1 MTRRQTSIVSF
12 FKFPHSLFG
21 QIALTQAVILLA
33 IAATMPVVVARLL
46 HGTADTFVSA
56 SLRSSASVIATSL
69 RPDPTGRFLR
79 STDDFDPEI
88 ARPGGDKT
96 YAILSSDGA
105 MIAQSRTHPLLPP
118 MPAGLAAPGFR
129 HFGQFDVFLLPVQRG
144 NLRAF
149 VLVEQDRSHPDV
161 LIDKLVV
168 TYTARFWWLVP
179 AVLVAA
185 LVAGAMVA
193 RRVSQ
198 RITDA
203 AIEADRID
211 LNRLHVRIPETKV
224 PSEVAPLLRA
234 ANRALDRLEQ
244 GFREQ
249 SEFVSDVAHELRT
262 PLAVV
267 SLRAEAI
274 EDRPLRDGVLAALNR
289 ATHVIDQ
296 LMELASVEN
305 SRPQFEPLDLAALGE
320 EAVITQAPLVYRSG
334 RTIELIHHDDASP
347 SERGGPG
354 ESVEGNA
361 GLIGIVLSN
370 LIANAMRHTPK
381 GTAIRVETGPGATI
395 SVIDDGPGLRAGGI
409 DAVRPRYRRA
419 DVNRTDG
426 AGLGLAIVDKIMR
439 IHHGTLELVPTGKGA
454 HFRIAFEGTKPG

>member
-1 MTRRQTSIVSF
+1 MTRRQTSISKL

-21 QIALTQAVILLA
+21 QIALTQAIILLA

-56 SLRSSASVIATSL
+56 SLRSSASVIAASL
-69 RPDPTGRFLR
+69 RPDGSGKVLR
-79 STDDFDPEI
+79 ATDDFDPEI

-96 YAILSSDGA
+96 FAILAADGTVT
-105 MIAQSRTHPLLPP
+105 AQSRTHPL
-118 MPAGLAAPGFR
+118 MPAMPSGLATQGFR

-144 NLRAF
+144 PLRAY

-193 RRVSQ
+193 RRVSR
-198 RITDA
+198 RISDA

-274 EDRPLRDGVLAALNR
+274 EDRSLRDGVLAALNR

-334 RTIELIHHDDASP
+334 RTIELIHHDEASDE
-347 SERGGPG
+347 SGSSG

-409 DAVRPRYRRA
+409 DAMRPRYRRA

-439 IHHGTLELVPTGKGA
+439 IHHGTLELVPTGQGA
-454 HFRIAFEGTKPG
+454 HFRIAFENGKTG